1 MTASLIMIAPHHDCL
16 PHQASQ
22 CVANIARC
30 DAVIDAAKAK
40 HGKTLKKLSEK
51 MEKLAASREATSQA
65 RAADCA
71 LIAL

>member
-1 MTASLIMIAPHHDCL
+1 MIRHENLH
-16 PHQASQ
+16 HQASQ

-30 DAVIDAAKAK
+30 DAFIDAAKAK

-65 RAADCA
+65 RAADGDLMA
-71 LIAL
+71 I